1 MGLVGEEHGA
11 CGVAYTDQENRS
23 SFKMLTYNNHK
34 PKTGNESFIKW
45 NGDCTGKPYNAD
57 SFKSEKEICAYI

>member
-11 CGVAYTDQENRS
+11 CGVGDTDQENRS

-34 PKTGNESFIKW
+34 RKTGNEIFYK
-45 NGDCTGKPYNAD
+45 
-57 SFKSEKEICAYI
+57 EK